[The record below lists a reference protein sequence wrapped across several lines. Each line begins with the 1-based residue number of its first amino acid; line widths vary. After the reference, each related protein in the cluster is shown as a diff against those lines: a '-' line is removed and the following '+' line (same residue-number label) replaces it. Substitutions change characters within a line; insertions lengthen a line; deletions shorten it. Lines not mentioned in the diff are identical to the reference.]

1 VGVRGYRGKRGE
13 HRRSL
18 SISISPVTSSRGSA
32 DSSPPSLR
40 AGDGGSGG
48 EGKSPQQG
56 SWLVRVESVGEM
68 NDLTT
73 TTLPSTSPSP
83 TPPTILT
90 GQSMLHFFYQ
100 LRLHENDWTTLAL
113 AWKWNC
119 SKGGIIYR
127 HEFVAG
133 MKAMGCAT
141 LEQLQEKV
149 TELRGQLEGDP
160 TLFHSFFAFVFH
172 FVRNTQESNRKTIGM
187 DTARRLLHSLLV
199 SRYPHHIEP
208 FVRYL
213 EELGEGRPG
222 LRMTYD
228 QWSSVLEWCETIDA
242 EYSQYEEEGSWPVLL
257 DDFIDWLRVHESHRM
272 RAYEDREKRR
282 RDEEEPPASPTST
295 VRSSSLSVRVPRPSS
310 IDALSL
316 DSDDH
321 RGGVWGRSADGLSR
335 SLPSLPSTLEVRGT
349 SSPVPMRRAER
360 ESERRGRN
368 LGPLTVPWS
377 EGRREEGTGIGEGRE
392 GGVFS
397 RAPWR
402 LAGSEDTLMELEGD
416 TMGVS

>member
-1 VGVRGYRGKRGE
+1 M
-13 HRRSL
+13 
-18 SISISPVTSSRGSA
+18 
-32 DSSPPSLR
+32 
-40 AGDGGSGG
+40 
-48 EGKSPQQG
+48 
-56 SWLVRVESVGEM
+56 GEM
-68 NDLTT
+68 NDWAAPTS
-73 TTLPSTSPSP
+73 STASP

-149 TELRGQLEGDP
+149 TELRGQLEGD
-160 TLFHSFFAFVFH
+160 TALFHSFFAFVFH

-187 DTARRLLHSLLV
+187 DTARRLLHSLLA

-213 EELGEGRPG
+213 EQLGEGRPG

-228 QWSSVLEWCETIDA
+228 QWSSVLEWCETVDA

-257 DDFIDWLRVHESHRM
+257 DDFIDWLRVNEPHRM
-272 RAYEDREKRR
+272 RAYEEKEKRMR
-282 RDEEEPPASPTST
+282 SGANARAPMVERLTRMEVKDEEESPSSST
-295 VRSSSLSVRVPRPSS
+295 ARSSSLSVRVPRPSS

-321 RGGVWGRSADGLSR
+321 RAGLWSKTVDGLSR
-335 SLPSLPSTLEVRGT
+335 SLPSLPSTLEVERVT
-349 SSPVPMRRAER
+349 SSPVPMRSGER
-360 ESERRGRN
+360 ERQRTGRS
-368 LGPLTVPWS
+368 LGPLTVPSS
-377 EGRREEGTGIGEGRE
+377 EARGMEELGLGGGRE
-392 GGVFS
+392 GVGVFS

-402 LAGSEDTLMELEGD
+402 LAGTEETLMELEGD
-416 TMGVS
+416 AMGVS